1 MSVSTP
7 WGESD
12 TATAYGPG
20 IVFYT
25 TPSHGG
31 FYLDAEHRGKI
42 PAPARAFAR
51 RWAHDRGGWFE
62 EDCAALAVITTFP
75 DRFPNVTPAEL
86 ETYAAMLADYVT
98 KFEEE
103 SA

>member
-31 FYLDAEHRGKI
+31 FYLDTEHREKI
-42 PAPARAFAR
+42 RPSWRDFAKK
-51 RWAHDRGGWFE
+51 WAHGRPGWYE
-62 EDCAALAVITTFP
+62 EDCAALAVILTFP
-75 DRFPNVTPAEL
+75 DRFPNVTAEEL
-86 ETYAAMLADYVT
+86 ETYAGMIADYAN
-98 KFEEE
+98 EELTP
-103 SA
+103 